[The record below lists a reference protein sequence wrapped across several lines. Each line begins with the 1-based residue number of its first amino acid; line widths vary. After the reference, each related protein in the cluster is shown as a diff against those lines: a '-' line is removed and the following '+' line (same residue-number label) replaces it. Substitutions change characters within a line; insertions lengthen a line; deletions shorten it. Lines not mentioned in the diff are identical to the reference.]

1 MGNNVNEFA
10 MTTHRV
16 MNRRGVIWLG
26 QTCNIRCYFCYF
38 LDKINAKSH
47 PEHPMM
53 PLEKAKAMCRVL
65 RDHYGCNS
73 VDIQG
78 GEPLVWGDV
87 YKLVAYCDE
96 IGLKPTLI
104 TNGIQLAKM
113 SACIKLKEAGVY
125 DLLFSVHGIGATY
138 DQIVGLPGGSEKQMQ
153 ALRNLREV
161 GIPFRFNC
169 VLSKP
174 VVAELPQLAELTFS
188 SGARA
193 MNFIAFNPFIDQTSG
208 KRNVD
213 TVASYREVMEI
224 LTPILDEFDRRH
236 VECNVRY
243 FPFCVFEERHRK
255 FCQNFQQ
262 IIYDLHEWEAASEAW
277 TGESNQRQAALALSP
292 PVRLEET
299 IWRRRIQ
306 WLECKAPDW
315 IKSAMRP
322 AIRILRNLDPRST
335 LPTSAETRIDVSA
348 IRRGIRPAEQEAPV
362 EVPIPAERP
371 HPLLPV
377 ASFFESCIK
386 LYREVVLGRERL
398 TRLEYLHQES
408 RRLMPLTVHN
418 YTKCSECKKCDIAP
432 ICDGFHGDY
441 GDLFSFAEA
450 KPIKLGRKIYRPTYY
465 MEQQSKVVEEQEYA
479 WALPSKAITTA

>member
-1 MGNNVNEFA
+1 MNDFA

-16 MNRRGVIWLG
+16 LNRRGVIWLG

-47 PEHPMM
+47 PEHAMM
-53 PLEKAKAMCRVL
+53 SLEKAKAMCRTLV
-65 RDHYGCNS
+65 DYYGCNS

-78 GEPLVWGDV
+78 GEPLVWGDI
-87 YKLVAYCDE
+87 YKLVAYCNE

-113 SACIKLKEAGVY
+113 SACVKLKEAGVY
-125 DLLFSVHGIGATY
+125 DLLFSVHGIGDTY

-153 ALRNLREV
+153 ALKNLREV
-161 GIPFRFNC
+161 GIPFRLNC

-208 KRNVD
+208 KRNVE
-213 TVASYREVMEI
+213 TVASYSEVMNV
-224 LTPILDEFDRRH
+224 LTPILDEFDRRN

-255 FCQNFQQ
+255 FSQNFQQ

-277 TGESNQRQAALALSP
+277 TAEANQRQSALPLAP

-306 WLECKAPDW
+306 WLECNAPAWLKATL
-315 IKSAMRP
+315 RP
-322 AIRILRNLDPRST
+322 TIGFLRSLDPRSSR
-335 LPTSAETRIDVSA
+335 PASAETRISVSA
-348 IRRGIRPAEQEAPV
+348 IGRGGRPADPGAMAEFPV
-362 EVPIPAERP
+362 PAERP

-377 ASFFESCIK
+377 ASLIESGIK
-386 LYREVVLGRERL
+386 LYGELILGRERV
-398 TRLEYLHQES
+398 TRMEYLHQES

-418 YTKCSECKKCDIAP
+418 YAKCSDCSKCDVAP

-441 GDLFSFAEA
+441 GALFSFAEA
-450 KPIKLGRKIYRPTYY
+450 KPIKLGRKIYQPTYY
-465 MEQQSKVVEEQEYA
+465 MESQAKVVEEQEYN
-479 WALPSKAITTA
+479 WALPGKATTAA